1 LAVIFMTS
9 PLAEREFKALLDV
22 TVDAVVIIDHRGIIE
37 TINRAAERLFQC
49 TAAETIGTNIS
60 LLMPE
65 PHRSQHDLHIER
77 YLASGVSHIIG
88 VGREVEAC
96 RKDGSIFPA
105 YLAVGRIPDADPP
118 RFVGFLHDLT
128 VRHQIAEEQRQMVQR
143 MARVS
148 HLATMGEM
156 AAAIAHEIN
165 QPLAAISNYALACE
179 RLLEAPEPE
188 LAEVKGAMRQI
199 SGQALRAAEIIR
211 RVRDLVRTRTPRR
224 ELADIN
230 GLIKELSVLTLGV
243 ARLHDVRL
251 SFQLTDGLPPINV
264 DDIQVQQVLLNLIQ
278 NAIEALT
285 ASDGNRREVLISTRR
300 SSSDEI
306 EVSVIDTGPGVDP
319 AIVPRMFDAFCT
331 TKEQGTGLGLA
342 ISKSI
347 VEAHRGRL
355 DHRPNA
361 PRGACFVVTL
371 PVAEEAVP

>member
-1 LAVIFMTS
+1 MTS

-37 TINRAAERLFQC
+37 TFNRAAERLFQC

-285 ASDGNRREVLISTRR
+285 ASDGNQREVLISTRR

>member
-188 LAEVKGAMRQI
+188 LAEVQGAMRQI

-319 AIVPRMFDAFCT
+319 AIVPRMFDPFCT

>member
-1 LAVIFMTS
+1 MTS
-9 PLAEREFKALLDV
+9 SLAEREFKALLDV
-22 TVDAVVIIDHRGIIE
+22 AVDAVVIIDHRGIIE
-37 TINRAAERLFQC
+37 TFNHAAEKLFGYK
-49 TAAETIGTNIS
+49 TAEAVGINVS
-60 LLMPE
+60 MLMPE
-65 PHRSQHDLHIER
+65 PDRARHDRHIER

-88 VGREVEAC
+88 VGREVAAC
-96 RKDGSIFPA
+96 RKDGSTFPA
-105 YLAVGRIPDADPP
+105 FLAVGRIPDADPP

-128 VRHQIAEEQRQMVQR
+128 ARHQAAEEQRRMQQR

-188 LAEVKGAMRQI
+188 LAEVQGAMRQI

-211 RVRDLVRTRTPRR
+211 RVRNLVRTRTPRR

-230 GLIKELSVLTLGV
+230 GLVKELSVLTQGV

-251 SFQLTDGLPPINV
+251 SFQFTDGLPPINV
-264 DDIQVQQVLLNLIQ
+264 DGIQIQQVLLNLIH

-285 ASDGNRREVLISTRR
+285 VSDGNGREVLVSTRR
-300 SSSDEI
+300 SGTDAI
-306 EVSVIDTGPGVDP
+306 EVSVVDTGPGVDP
-319 AIVPRMFDAFCT
+319 AIVQQIFDPFCT

-355 DHRPNA
+355 VHRPNA

-371 PVAEEAVP
+371 PVAEEVAP

>member
-1 LAVIFMTS
+1 MTS
-9 PLAEREFKALLDV
+9 PPAEREFKALLDV
-22 TVDAVVIIDHRGIIE
+22 AVDAVIIIDHRGIIE
-37 TINRAAERLFQC
+37 TFNRAAEKLFGYT
-49 TAAETIGTNIS
+49 TAEAVGINVS
-60 LLMPE
+60 LLMPD
-65 PHRSQHDLHIER
+65 PDRTRHDRYIER

-105 YLAVGRIPDADPP
+105 FLAVGRIPDADPP

-128 VRHQIAEEQRQMVQR
+128 ARHQAAEEQRRMQQR

-188 LAEVKGAMRQI
+188 LAEVQGAMRQI

-230 GLIKELSVLTLGV
+230 GLVKELSVLTQGV

-264 DDIQVQQVLLNLIQ
+264 DGIQVQQVLLNLIH

-285 ASDGNRREVLISTRR
+285 PADGNRREVIVSTRLGGT
-300 SSSDEI
+300 DEI
-306 EVSVIDTGPGVDP
+306 EVSVVDTGPGVDP
-319 AIVPRMFDAFCT
+319 AIVQRIFDPFCT

-347 VEAHRGRL
+347 VDAHRGRL

-371 PVAEEAVP
+371 PVAEDVEHDRPGA

>member
-1 LAVIFMTS
+1 MTS

-37 TINRAAERLFQC
+37 TFNRAAETLFQC
-49 TAAETIGTNIS
+49 TAAEAVGTNIS

-65 PHRSQHDLHIER
+65 PHRGQHDLHIER
-77 YLASGVSHIIG
+77 YLATGVSRIIG

-105 YLAVGRIPDADPP
+105 YLAVGRIRDADPP

-128 VRHQIAEEQRQMVQR
+128 ARHQVAEEQRQMVQR

-179 RLLEAPEPE
+179 RLLEAPKPE
-188 LAEVKGAMRQI
+188 LAEVQGAMRQI

-224 ELADIN
+224 ELADIS
-230 GLIKELSVLTLGV
+230 ELVKAVSTLTQGV

-251 SFQLTDGLPPINV
+251 SFQLADDLPPINV
-264 DDIQVQQVLLNLIQ
+264 DGIQVQQVLLNLIH

-285 ASDGNRREVLISTRR
+285 GSSGSGRDVIVRTRR
-300 SSSDEI
+300 SGTDEI
-306 EVSVIDTGPGVDP
+306 EVSVVDSGPGVDP
-319 AIVPRMFDAFCT
+319 AIVQRIFDPFCT

-361 PRGACFVVTL
+361 PCGACFVVTL
-371 PVAEEAVP
+371 PVAEEVAP